1 MVKIYNKLVRD
12 NIPNII
18 AADGKSCKTRVLSET
33 AYKSA
38 LNSKLNEELKEYQE
52 GHDLHELADVQE
64 IINAIVVANGLT
76 LEQFDAMRKE
86 KRKSNGGF
94 EKRIFLESVD
104 DGKK

>member
-1 MVKIYNKLVRD
+1 MVKTYNKLVRD
-12 NIPNII
+12 NIPDII
-18 AADGKSCKTRVLSET
+18 AADGKTCKTRILSET

-76 LEQFDAMRKE
+76 LKQFDEIREE
-86 KRKSNGGF
+86 KRKTNGGF

-104 DGKK
+104 DKK